1 MVEGT
6 RKEVMSMKDRQKKR
20 LLNEFKYLYD
30 EVIFMGI
37 TRYEFG
43 LWLMF
48 AIGFFLRKALL
59 KCGDKKTVFDFMRP
73 SAALAKS

>member
-1 MVEGT
+1 
-6 RKEVMSMKDRQKKR
+6 MSMKDKQKRR
-20 LLNEFKYLYD
+20 LLNDFKYMYD
-30 EVIFMGI
+30 EVIFFGV

-48 AIGFFLRKALL
+48 AIAYFLRKALE

-73 SAALAKS
+73 SAAVNSVA

>member
-48 AIGFFLRKALL
+48 AIGFFLRKGL
-59 KCGDKKTVFDFMRP
+59 
-73 SAALAKS
+73 

>member
-48 AIGFFLRKALL
+48 SIGFFLRKAL
-59 KCGDKKTVFDFMRP
+59 
-73 SAALAKS
+73 